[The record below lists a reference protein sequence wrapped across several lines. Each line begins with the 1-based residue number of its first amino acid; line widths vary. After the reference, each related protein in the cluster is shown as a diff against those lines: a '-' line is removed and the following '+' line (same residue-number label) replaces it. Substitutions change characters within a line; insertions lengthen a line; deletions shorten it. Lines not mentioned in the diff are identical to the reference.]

1 VSTSQPQLA
10 VLCDLLEENWPSMD
24 LVAEELVRAL
34 QTHFAAEI
42 AARAVRPPL
51 ARRVTRVPGLRQR
64 RSARH
69 GDIFLSRF
77 WDYPRALRRERA
89 DLYHVSDHS
98 YAHLVRSL
106 PEARTGVYCHD
117 LDAFRCLLEP
127 ERDPRPLWFR
137 SMMRS
142 VLDGMRHAAVV
153 FYSTN
158 HVRRGIEQAG
168 LVDSA
173 RLVHAPYGTAAE
185 FVADPTRDDGT
196 QQRQLGLE
204 PGAYAMHVG
213 SCIPRKRID
222 ILLDAFHEAKEHAP
236 ELRLLQ
242 VGGTWTDEQAAQLR
256 ALGLEQHAVQVRGI
270 ERSLL
275 AALYRGA
282 ALVLNT
288 SEAEGFGLPVIEALA
303 CGTAV
308 VASDIPAIREA
319 GGDAVTYVPVGDRGG
334 FATALRAALACAPNL
349 PSRSARLQQAA
360 RFSWE
365 SHGRTIL
372 ESYQSLLAR

>member
-1 VSTSQPQLA
+1 VITARPQLA

-34 QTHFAAEI
+34 RTHCAAEI
-42 AARAVRPPL
+42 EARAVRPAL
-51 ARRVTRVPGLRQR
+51 ARRMTRVPGRPLRR
-64 RSARH
+64 GARH
-69 GDIFLSRF
+69 ADIFLTRF
-77 WDYPRALRRERA
+77 WDYPRALRHERA

-98 YAHLVRSL
+98 YAHLVRWL

-127 ERDPRPLWFR
+127 SRDPRPLWFR
-137 SMMRS
+137 TMMRT
-142 VLDGMRHAAVV
+142 VLDGMRRAAVV
-153 FYSTN
+153 FYSTD
-158 HVRRGIEQAG
+158 HVRRGIERAG
-168 LVDSA
+168 LIDSK

-185 FVADPTRDDGT
+185 FVAEPGQSDLH
-196 QQRQLGLE
+196 QQEQLGLE
-204 PGAYAMHVG
+204 SGSYAMHVG

-222 ILLDAFHEAKEHAP
+222 ILLAAVHAAKKHAP

-242 VGGTWTDEQAAQLR
+242 VGGTWTDEQALQLR
-256 ALGLEQHAVQVRGI
+256 KLGLEKHVVQVRGI
-270 ERSLL
+270 DRSLL

-282 ALVLNT
+282 AIVLHT

-308 VASDIPAIREA
+308 AASDIPAIREV
-319 GGDAVTYVPVGDRGG
+319 GGEAVTYVRVGDIDA
-334 FATALRAALACAPNL
+334 FASALGAALARGPNV
-349 PSRSARLQQAA
+349 PSRSARLSQAA
-360 RFSWE
+360 RFSWA

-372 ESYQSLLAR
+372 ESYQRLLAR